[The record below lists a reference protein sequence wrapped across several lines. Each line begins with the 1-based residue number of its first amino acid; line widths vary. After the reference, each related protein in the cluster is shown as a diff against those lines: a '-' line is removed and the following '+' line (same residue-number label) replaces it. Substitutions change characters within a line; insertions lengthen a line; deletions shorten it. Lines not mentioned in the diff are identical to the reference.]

1 VVPVIKQELPLIKH
15 WMAGGGGPILDI
27 GSSTADFRQ
36 RPKLRYDL
44 AELLGAHVV
53 SVDIKRG
60 PGVDIVCDA
69 HRLTEQMARASASGV
84 ICTSLLEHVSRPWI
98 VVEQLAEV
106 LQPGGRIFLS
116 APWRYADHA
125 DPEDNYR
132 FSVGGLRSLAAFVGL
147 GELASGMLHDGPHA
161 ISFWVGFRRG

>member
-1 VVPVIKQELPLIKH
+1 VIKEELSLIKH

-60 PGVDIVCDA
+60 SGVDLVCDA
-69 HRLTEQMARASASGV
+69 HRLTERMARSSTSGI
-84 ICTSLLEHVSRPWI
+84 ICTSLLEHVSRPWL
-98 VVEQLAEV
+98 VVEQMAEV
-106 LQPGGRIFLS
+106 LQPGGRLFLS
-116 APWRYADHA
+116 APWRYPDHA

-132 FSVGGLRSLAAFVGL
+132 FSVGGLRALAAFVGL
-147 GELASGMLHDGPHA
+147 VELASGMLHDGPHA